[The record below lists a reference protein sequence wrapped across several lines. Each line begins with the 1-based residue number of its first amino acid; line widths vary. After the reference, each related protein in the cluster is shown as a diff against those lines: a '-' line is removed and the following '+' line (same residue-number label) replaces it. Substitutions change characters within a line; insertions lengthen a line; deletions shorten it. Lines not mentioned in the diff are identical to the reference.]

1 MPWAAAAGAV
11 AGAVISGEASKKAA
25 GTAASAQDRARD
37 EQQRQF
43 DVTQEQNKPWLEAGQ
58 RGLGSYEELLGRQAE
73 FGGQIR
79 SEIPGQFQSPT
90 NIPQPYQS
98 PTNIPGAYQGQA
110 GDYFGRIESQVQ
122 PGFQFGREEF
132 DQYKDPGYDFRR
144 EEGLR
149 ALERGNARGGQR
161 NSGYN
166 TRSLMEL
173 GQNLGSQ
180 EFGRARERAF
190 GDYQS
195 RIGREEQI
203 YGRGVGDF
211 GRRVGR
217 ESELYGRGRTQRLD
231 EMGVEQGGYARG
243 RQGVADQT
251 AREREQYGRNLR
263 DYGLGVE
270 REQAQ
275 YGRDIEAYG
284 RNYVDPL
291 NRFGALSGVGQTTAQ
306 NLGGLRSATA
316 QNIGQNIGQAGAYRA
331 AGTLGTA
338 GAYAGGIGALGNIY
352 VNSQQQPQPQNTVY
366 DEQSR
371 NYGGES
377 RDIWGRR

>member
-1 MPWAAAAGAV
+1 MPWLAGASIV
-11 AGAVISGEASKKAA
+11 GGLIAGKASDDA
-25 GTAASAQDRARD
+25 GKRASNAQLDANA
-37 EQQRQF
+37 EQRRQF
-43 DVTQEQNKPWLEAGQ
+43 DITQEQNKPWLEAGQ
-58 RGLGSYEELLGRQAE
+58 RGLGSYEELLGRQDE

-90 NIPQPYQS
+90 DIPGTYQS

-110 GDYFGRIESQVQ
+110 GDYFGRIQSEVQ
-122 PGFQFGREEF
+122 PDFQFGREEF
-132 DQYKDPGYDFRR
+132 DQYQDPGYEFRR

-149 ALERGNARGGQR
+149 ALGRQNARGGQR

-190 GDYQS
+190 ADYQS
-195 RIGREEQI
+195 QVSREQQV
-203 YGRGVGDF
+203 YGRGVNDY

-217 ESELYGRGRTQRLD
+217 ESELYGRGRTQRVD
-231 EMGVEQGGYARG
+231 EAGVEQAGYARG

-251 AREREQYGRNLR
+251 AREQAQYGRSLR
-263 DYGLGVE
+263 DYGFGVE

-275 YGRDIEAYG
+275 YGRDVGAYG

-316 QNIGQNIGQAGAYRA
+316 QNIGQGIARAGEYRA
-331 AGTLGTA
+331 AGSLGAA
-338 GAYAGGIGALGNIY
+338 GAYAGGIGAAGSALRRRSQGMVY
-352 VNSQQQPQPQNTVY
+352 GTPPPMERPGTNSY
-366 DEQSR
+366 DNEYL
-371 NYGGES
+371 NF
-377 RDIWGRR
+377 

>member
-1 MPWAAAAGAV
+1 M
-11 AGAVISGEASKKAA
+11 
-25 GTAASAQDRARD
+25 
-37 EQQRQF
+37 
-43 DVTQEQNKPWLEAGQ
+43 
-58 RGLGSYEELLGRQAE
+58 
-73 FGGQIR
+73 
-79 SEIPGQFQSPT
+79 
-90 NIPQPYQS
+90 
-98 PTNIPGAYQGQA
+98 
-110 GDYFGRIESQVQ
+110 Q

-132 DQYKDPGYDFRR
+132 EQNKDPGYDFRR

-149 ALERGNARGGQR
+149 ALERRNAKGGQR

-180 EFGRARERAF
+180 EFGRARDRAF

-195 RIGREEQI
+195 RVGREEQT

-231 EMGVEQGGYARG
+231 EQSVEQAGYGRG
-243 RQGVADQT
+243 RQGVADRTQ
-251 AREREQYGRNLR
+251 REASLYDRSLR

-275 YGRDIEAYG
+275 YGRDTAAYG
-284 RNYVDPL
+284 RDYVDPL
-291 NRFGALSGVGQTTAQ
+291 NRFGQLSGVGQSTAQ
-306 NLGGLRSATA
+306 NLGGLRGAYS
-316 QNIGQNIGQAGAYRA
+316 QNIGSMIGQAGAYRA
-331 AGTLGTA
+331 AGGLGAA
-338 GAYAGGIGALGNIY
+338 GAYAGAAGAIGRGFR
-352 VNSQQQPQPQNTVY
+352 QPQGMVY

-377 RDIWGRR
+377 RDVWGRR